1 MMNLKKRTMKYK
13 VYINT
18 EDRTPTAITTELA
31 DEYVSKL
38 KEMGIST
45 KLVAQSNSIDSLLII
60 TNMVKKPIGFNKFLN

>member
-13 VYINT
+13 VYVNT
-18 EDRTPTAITTELA
+18 EDNTPTAITTELA